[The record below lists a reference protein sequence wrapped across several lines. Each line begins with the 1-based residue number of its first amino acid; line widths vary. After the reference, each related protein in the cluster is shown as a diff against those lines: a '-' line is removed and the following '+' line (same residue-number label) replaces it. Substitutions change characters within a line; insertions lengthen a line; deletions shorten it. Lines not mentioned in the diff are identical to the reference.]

1 MANKPNPC
9 AYVTYH
15 DCQYDGPYYSVSFTD
30 NHGSRDA
37 IILEASD
44 QDEAFS
50 EARCELEALGLTV
63 DTLNGL
69 VYGRYAPGR
78 EHENL

>member
-1 MANKPNPC
+1 MANKPSPC
-9 AYVTYH
+9 ACVTYH
-15 DCQYDGPYYSVSFTD
+15 DCQYDGPYDGPYYSVSFTD
-30 NHGSRDA
+30 HHGSRDA

-50 EARCELEALGLTV
+50 EARCELEALGLTI

-69 VYGRYAPGR
+69 HSK
-78 EHENL
+78 E